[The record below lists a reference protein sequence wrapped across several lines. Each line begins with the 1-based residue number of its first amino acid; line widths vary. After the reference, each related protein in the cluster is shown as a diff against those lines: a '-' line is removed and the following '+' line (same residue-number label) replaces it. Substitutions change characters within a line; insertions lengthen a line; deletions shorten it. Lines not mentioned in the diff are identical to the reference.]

1 MITVNDIEYK
11 IFNTYFL
18 FKSFI
23 IQFQSYY
30 SFNFPNELLIFILN
44 IYKKLLDNDINEF
57 RNLFND
63 EYNFYRNLE
72 ERLLSQKKL
81 NDYNYNDNFNIRNFN
96 IRNFYNLNNYRN
108 VAEEATI
115 TNAFNSEWIDS
126 MIDESRKYKLNQD
139 IPYVF
144 ITIDPSAGISRSL
157 YILVSMFYLNNMCV
171 VCLNINIYFKN
182 NKDQFY
188 SILEYYNNQYQIKI
202 NDYF

>member
-18 FKSFI
+18 FKSLI
-23 IQFQSYY
+23 IQLQSSYY
-30 SFNFPNELLIFILN
+30 FNFPNELLIFILN

-63 EYNFYRNLE
+63 EYNFFRNLE
-72 ERLLSQKKL
+72 KRLLIQKI
-81 NDYNYNDNFNIRNFN
+81 NDYNYNDIDRNF
-96 IRNFYNLNNYRN
+96 FNLNHNNYYYRN

-171 VCLNINIYFKN
+171 VC
-182 NKDQFY
+182 
-188 SILEYYNNQYQIKI
+188 KI
-202 NDYF
+202 